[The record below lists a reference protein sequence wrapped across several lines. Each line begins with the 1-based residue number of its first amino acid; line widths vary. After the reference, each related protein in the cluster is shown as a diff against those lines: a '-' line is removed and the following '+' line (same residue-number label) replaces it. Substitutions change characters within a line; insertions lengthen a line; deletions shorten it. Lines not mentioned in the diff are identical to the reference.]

1 MPYERNYAVGAECA
15 PDHGQIVQIDNL
27 STTNVT
33 YGFLSFSE
41 PTSRSPEDQSRFKRN
56 VSMCMRM
63 DISHSSIPEYQV
75 TIDWESVGFLSDSL
89 LGGS

>member
-1 MPYERNYAVGAECA
+1 MPYKRNYAVGAECA

-41 PTSRSPEDQSRFKRN
+41 PTSRSPGDQSRFKRN

-63 DISHSSIPEYQV
+63 DIPHSSIPEY
-75 TIDWESVGFLSDSL
+75 
-89 LGGS
+89 